1 MKYLK
6 PFLLFATVLMLS
18 FGIIFLTGKRVK
30 DAEKEVHEELVNQLT
45 TFLSSFDQQF
55 YISSLQ
61 PNYGNRVYAR
71 FMKQLAQYEGSHI
84 GSRLFSIAIQNG
96 QPIIVLSSNSKQGY
110 MVGDVYPLSNEIVDS
125 VFYHAKPI
133 VLKTRTEQGKSIYM
147 ALMALHG
154 RDDVVRRQ
162 VVVMEHDGELIDHHL
177 DTIKNETIVN
187 FALLLIFAIL
197 IIGMLVWRG
206 NQPFNTRSKFKHL
219 ETLAVLVIC
228 LSTVY
233 VATESYKFHKIAEQ
247 KNAFLR
253 YTESYSANL
262 RNVLWNMQ
270 SNLINFT
277 FFASSSEYVDSAE
290 FETIAQQL
298 MKINSFEAFYYFD
311 DEKPLQNE
319 AQKLNV
325 VLPDSSTYHLKY
337 SALGEMFSKNEP
349 TLHRDIYEEIG
360 QLVFESRNDNLVYS
374 TDAVHIYH
382 SGDSTAVFI
391 LVASV
396 PRSLHL
402 NNTSHA
408 FIATV
413 INPNNLITNTFRK
426 KEWLKEIIALGLTSN
441 LQAENE
447 EWLAAYPPEHLS
459 KHKAHNIDEHLSEYR
474 FHQTYPIFIW
484 GKLLGLSAHSM
495 PAFDQDFYSLNAIYA
510 IGIAISLL
518 ITILVFMIRVRWT
531 VMQSKDIRQTKVLN
545 RRVRDLTCIKNVSDL
560 IQQRNA
566 DESFYHKVIHELH
579 QTLGTREIATIVITI
594 NDQNYFIR
602 KCTEK
607 CRPMVVLDIE
617 LKGEK
622 TGQIAVHGTKKI
634 NFQKE
639 DLELLHQITWM
650 LTNFLEREMVA
661 EALKDSEIKFR
672 SLVENAF
679 DAIYTIEDKKFTY
692 ANKAFTDIAE
702 YTKEE
707 LTAEGFD
714 MDVMMTEASR
724 EIVQHRQECREKGIE
739 VPNRYEFQQKT
750 KYGKIIEVEA
760 STVAVTIEG
769 KAVIIGMLRDVTERK
784 KAEMAIQLS
793 EKKLQQQNEE
803 LQVLNEELAE
813 TNEHIRTINADL
825 RVAKDKADASDRL
838 KTAFLNNISHELR
851 TPLNGII
858 GSAILLTEPDNTLEE
873 KKSILDVLSLSSDR
887 LVHTITG
894 YMDISMLNSG
904 EMPVFPEKVN
914 VRQLMGPLI
923 SKYTQ
928 ASINKKIKF
937 NMQWVSDDTQTFF
950 TDKNLLEKIIEHLLD
965 NAVKFTEKGTVE
977 CQITLNENLLEISV
991 IDTGIGIDLAFQ
1003 KDMFNLFVQ
1012 EDNTNIRKYDGSGL
1026 GLAIVKNACDL
1037 IGATIHIQSE
1047 KLVGTSI
1054 VIRIENTKLILN
1066 KQNKKIENMNLNIQ
1080 APLILIAEDED
1091 SNFTVLNIL
1100 LAKRMNA
1107 RILRAFNGVEAVQMC
1122 RENPEIAIVLM
1133 DIKMPLLDGYEATIQ
1148 IKEFLP
1154 QLPIIAITAFG
1165 LTGDESK
1172 ALAAG
1177 CDDYIAKP
1185 IQTTQLIEKVNK
1197 WLKP

>member
-18 FGIIFLTGKRVK
+18 FGIIYLSGKKVK

-45 TFLSSFDQQF
+45 AFLSSFDQQF

-61 PNYGNRVYAR
+61 PKYSNRVYAR
-71 FMKQLAQYEGSHI
+71 FMKQLGQYERSHP
-84 GSRLFSIAIQNG
+84 GSRLFSITIQNG
-96 QPIIVLSSNSKQGY
+96 QPIIVLSSNSNQGY
-110 MVGDVYPLSNEIVDS
+110 MVGDVYPLPEEITDS
-125 VFYHAKPI
+125 VFYHESPI
-133 VLKTRTEQGKSIYM
+133 VLKNSTEHGKAIYKVLLPLQGRGETIS
-147 ALMALHG
+147 
-154 RDDVVRRQ
+154 RQ
-162 VVVMEHDGELIDHHL
+162 VVVMEHDSKMIDQHL
-177 DTIKNETIVN
+177 DAVRNETIVN
-187 FALLLIFAIL
+187 FALFLIFAIL
-197 IIGMLVWRG
+197 VIGMLVWRG
-206 NQPFNTRSKFKHL
+206 KQSFITRSKFKHL

-233 VATESYKFHKIAEQ
+233 LGAEFYKVHKIAEQ
-247 KNAFLR
+247 KGVFLK
-253 YTESYSANL
+253 YAESYSTQL
-262 RNVLWNMQ
+262 RNILWNMQ
-270 SNLINFT
+270 SSLSNFT
-277 FFASSSEYVDSAE
+277 VFASSSEYVDADE
-290 FETIAQQL
+290 FEAFAHQL
-298 MKINSFEAFYYFD
+298 MKMNSFEAFYYFED
-311 DEKPLQNE
+311 DKLLQNS
-319 AQKLNV
+319 QPYMRI
-325 VLPDSSTYHLKY
+325 VLPDSSVYHLKY
-337 SALGEMFSKNEP
+337 SALGRNFPSETNLLYPNVLEEMGE
-349 TLHRDIYEEIG
+349 
-360 QLVFESRNDNLVYS
+360 LVFESRNDDLIYSTNLV
-374 TDAVHIYH
+374 HINH
-382 SGDSTAVFI
+382 SSDSTAVFI
-391 LVASV
+391 VVTSV
-396 PRSLHL
+396 PRSLQAGDAP
-402 NNTSHA
+402 NA
-408 FIATV
+408 FIAAV
-413 INPNNLITNTFRK
+413 INPKNLLDNAFRK
-426 KEWLKEIIALGLTSN
+426 NEWLKESIALGLTPN
-441 LQAENE
+441 LNTEND
-447 EWLAAYPPEHLS
+447 EWLAAFPPEHLT
-459 KHKAHNIDEHLSEYR
+459 KHKFDNLDKHLGEYR

-484 GKLLGLSAHSM
+484 NKVLGLSAHSM
-495 PAFDQDFYSLNAIYA
+495 PSFEKGFYSLNAIYI
-510 IGIAISLL
+510 IGIAISIL
-518 ITILVFMIRVRWT
+518 ITILVFMIRVRWI
-531 VMQSKDIRQTKVLN
+531 VMQSKDLQQTAVLN

-560 IQQRNA
+560 IQQRSA

-579 QTLGTREIATIVITI
+579 QTLDTRDIATIII
-594 NDQNYFIR
+594 HILEQSYFIR
-602 KCTEK
+602 KYTDKYQPVIAVDMEI
-607 CRPMVVLDIE
+607 D
-617 LKGEK
+617 GEIM
-622 TGQIAVHGTKKI
+622 GQIDVRSVKKI
-634 NFQKE
+634 KFQKE
-639 DLELLHQITWM
+639 DIDLLHQISRM
-650 LTNFLEREMVA
+650 LSNFLEREIVA
-661 EALKDSEIKFR
+661 KALKDSELKFR

-679 DAIYTIEDKKFTY
+679 DAIYTIEDRQFTY
-692 ANKAFTDIAE
+692 VNKAFIDMVD

-707 LTAEGFD
+707 MTAEDFD

-724 EIVQHRQECREKGIE
+724 EIVQHRYECRKKGIE

-750 KYGKIIEVEA
+750 KHGKIIEVEA
-760 STVAVTIEG
+760 STVSVSIEG
-769 KAVIIGMLRDVTERK
+769 KAVVIGILRDVTERK
-784 KAEMAIQLS
+784 KAEMAILLS
-793 EKKLQQQNEE
+793 EEKLQQQNEE

-813 TNEHIRTINADL
+813 TNEQIRTINADL
-825 RVAKDKADASDRL
+825 RVAKDKAEASDRL

-873 KKSILDVLSLSSDR
+873 KKSILDVLSQSSDR
-887 LVHTITG
+887 LVRTITG
-894 YMDISMLNSG
+894 YMDISMLDSG

-914 VRQLMGPLI
+914 VRQMMGPLI
-923 SKYTQ
+923 TKYTQ

-937 NMQWVSDDTQTFF
+937 NMHWVESTVETFF

-977 CQITLNENLLEISV
+977 CQITLNDSLLEIAV
-991 IDTGIGIDLAFQ
+991 IDTGIGIDADFQ
-1003 KDMFNLFVQ
+1003 KDMFNLFIQ

-1054 VIRIENTKLILN
+1054 VIRIDNNILIPQNDN
-1066 KQNKKIENMNLNIQ
+1066 KTNKNMNSPMN

-1100 LAKRMNA
+1100 LTKRMNA
-1107 RILRAFNGVEAVQMC
+1107 RTIRANNGVEAVQLC